1 MTVFGSPV
9 GEVPKNLSIYK
20 SCPLQWEALPVA
32 ELTPDM
38 FITAH
43 AKFVNFHRT
52 SRIGINC
59 ITPVSFLD
67 CQYVQRL
74 FETLYDSSLYD
85 VVQKFDDACS
95 SYTLSPMEEQN
106 LLELSR
112 RFNSQA
118 AHV

>member
-43 AKFVNFHRT
+43 A
-52 SRIGINC
+52 
-59 ITPVSFLD
+59 
-67 CQYVQRL
+67 
-74 FETLYDSSLYD
+74 
-85 VVQKFDDACS
+85 
-95 SYTLSPMEEQN
+95 N
-106 LLELSR
+106 LLTFIERVES
-112 RFNSQA
+112 
-118 AHV
+118 V